1 MSTRSA
7 SENFRTLAMHYAT
20 DSRQSSE
27 EASKHNHLIR
37 MHFNL
42 LASRGKNHFPVPLW
56 RNVKELLLVLAQM
69 IAPASTHIC
78 NYEYEVV
85 INAEKLIE

>member
-1 MSTRSA
+1 
-7 SENFRTLAMHYAT
+7 
-20 DSRQSSE
+20 
-27 EASKHNHLIR
+27 

-42 LASRGKNHFPVPLW
+42 VASHGRNHFPVPLW

-69 IAPASTHIC
+69 IARASIHIC